1 MKKRSEII
9 LDEICKRF
17 RGNTKWDE
25 LLFSNEDSK
34 YYSLLII
41 SKYLGQD
48 KINDYNNIL
57 SSIFRHLKEMNFD
70 SKTGYNVEILLK
82 CILILGIRLGK
93 TIKEKLL

>member
-1 MKKRSEII
+1 MNGIKKNYTLIEENQKFLNMKKRSEII

-41 SKYLGQD
+41 SK
-48 KINDYNNIL
+48 L
-57 SSIFRHLKEMNFD
+57 SSHL
-70 SKTGYNVEILLK
+70 SILMK
-82 CILILGIRLGK
+82 
-93 TIKEKLL
+93 